1 MPLAKFDFLN
11 TALNPFILMFV
22 AIITGLLFGK
32 IKFGKFSFGSSG
44 ALFSGLAIGWAAYR
58 IAEKIY
64 AGQDGAAAGMKAA
77 AQIIEDNGGKV
88 INSYFFTTALIIFV
102 ASIGLLAAKDL
113 GIVIKKYG
121 PKFIVLAVLITFVGA
136 GATYAC
142 TAFCKD
148 TNAYAVTGVYT
159 GAMTSSPGLASALE
173 TANVHATEVS
183 SEYESA
189 TTEEKQN
196 ILDVLKLDDKYRD
209 LTVENTKL

>member
-77 AQIIEDNGGKV
+77 AQIMNRPLSSRQVKKEK
-88 INSYFFTTALIIFV
+88 LRHE
-102 ASIGLLAAKDL
+102 GL
-113 GIVIKKYG
+113 V
-121 PKFIVLAVLITFVGA
+121 P
-136 GATYAC
+136 
-142 TAFCKD
+142 
-148 TNAYAVTGVYT
+148 
-159 GAMTSSPGLASALE
+159 
-173 TANVHATEVS
+173 VS
-183 SEYESA
+183 KGSQ
-189 TTEEKQN
+189 T
-196 ILDVLKLDDKYRD
+196 L
-209 LTVENTKL
+209 

>member
-159 GAMTSSPGLASALE
+159 GAMPALRGLRLRWKRPTFTLQKCRLNMSRPQRKK
-173 TANVHATEVS
+173 NKI
-183 SEYESA
+183 Y
-189 TTEEKQN
+189 
-196 ILDVLKLDDKYRD
+196 
-209 LTVENTKL
+209 